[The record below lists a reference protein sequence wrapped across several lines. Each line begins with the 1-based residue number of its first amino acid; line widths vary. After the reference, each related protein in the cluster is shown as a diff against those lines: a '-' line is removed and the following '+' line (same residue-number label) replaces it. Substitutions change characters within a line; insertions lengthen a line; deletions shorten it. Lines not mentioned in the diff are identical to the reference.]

1 MKTHEQLHLGI
12 KPFKCPVEGCEKSF
26 TQLGNLKVIEINSL
40 IKSKSMNA
48 KLSFLSRNCPS
59 GKEEFKLTEK
69 PRRTRFSIMTLA
81 LTYLSRAVHLFW
93 LMDSGIFLIKVACN
107 KKRPNYWRESKQ

>member
-40 IKSKSMNA
+40 IKSRSTNA
-48 KLSFLSRNCPS
+48 KLSFRSRNCPS
-59 GKEEFKLTEK
+59 ENEEFKLIEK
-69 PRRTRFSIMTLA
+69 TRRNRFSRMTLA
-81 LTYLSRAVHLFW
+81 LTYLSRAVPLFW
-93 LMDSGIFLIKVACN
+93 RMDSGIYLIKAACN
-107 KKRPNYWRESKQ
+107 KKRLNY